1 MNDMHIVFHKCFFI
15 NKILKK
21 FEDNTAC
28 SVKCHSD
35 LFKHVVF
42 VHAPFYL
49 TDHMA
54 NKAMLCQ
61 VDKVSYLPKVVLTV
75 HANCNSDLNMV

>member
-1 MNDMHIVFHKCFFI
+1 MNDIHIVFHKCCII

-35 LFKHVVF
+35 LSKHVGF
-42 VHAPFYL
+42 FHAPIYL
-49 TDHMA
+49 TCHMA

-61 VDKVSYLPKVVLTV
+61 VDNVSYLPKVVLTV
-75 HANCNSDLNMV
+75 HANCNPDLNMV